1 MQERPKPKNK
11 YCQICQEDFTN
22 YDEHIG
28 SAGHDKK
35 MRECWGYKKLLKVC
49 EKMKG
54 KTSEKTEKTKED
66 QVGKMETDV

>member
-1 MQERPKPKNK
+1 
-11 YCQICQEDFTN
+11 
-22 YDEHIG
+22 
-28 SAGHDKK
+28 

>member
-1 MQERPKPKNK
+1 
-11 YCQICQEDFTN
+11 
-22 YDEHIG
+22 
-28 SAGHDKK
+28 

-66 QVGKMETDV
+66 QVGKMETDVWKWRRHWLFSSSAAYSPSYTHNIQGF